1 MKLRKIIIG
10 LVLMGS
16 LGLVGCDEV
25 NDTSDALID
34 EGPVTETE
42 VESDLG
48 PDFDKGAEQ
57 FEIDNKNGG
66 HDMQTLADNIVN
78 DFNEGKISDI
88 ESYVNGYMYAL
99 YGNGTI
105 TIGQNKVELRL
116 EEAIEFL
123 LLTIGSSPQY
133 NVNDL
138 ETKKK
143 CAIQGIQ
150 KLMTWEQ
157 GVDGESLTF
166 QEQGVVNGQIIFA
179 VMQGHG
185 TVGKA
190 MYEPATGHVG
200 YQINK

>member
-10 LVLMGS
+10 IVLMGS

-34 EGPVTETE
+34 EGPVAETE

-78 DFNEGKISDI
+78 EFNEGKISDI

-105 TIGQNKVELRL
+105 NIGQNKVELRL

-185 TVGKA
+185 TVGQA

>member
-10 LVLMGS
+10 IVLMGS

-34 EGPVTETE
+34 EGPVAETE

-78 DFNEGKISDI
+78 EFNEGKISDI

-105 TIGQNKVELRL
+105 NIGQNKVELRL

-185 TVGKA
+185 TVGQA
-190 MYEPATGHVG
+190 MYEPATGYVG